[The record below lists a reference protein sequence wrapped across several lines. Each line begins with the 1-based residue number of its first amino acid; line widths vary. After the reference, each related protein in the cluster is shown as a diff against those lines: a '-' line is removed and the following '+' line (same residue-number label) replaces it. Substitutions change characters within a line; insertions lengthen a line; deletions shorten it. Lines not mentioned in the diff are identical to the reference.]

1 MSNSNYDYGMFPLR
15 IFLFPG
21 EQTTLHIFE
30 PRYLQLVSECLSNNE
45 FFGIPYQG
53 KTTLSELGSLVK
65 VNQILKKYE
74 SGELDVLKE
83 CQSNFK
89 IHHFQNKN
97 EHKLY
102 PLGSLSKIQKKPF
115 NPNEQLIEHASNYL
129 SHLLDDSKESKRE
142 ELISLNNLTNLV
154 NLTDEEK
161 IKFIGLNETKKN
173 DFLVH
178 KFKFMLILLTQ
189 EKMVDQNFYLN

>member
-1 MSNSNYDYGMFPLR
+1 MNNSNYDYGMFPLR

-74 SGELDVLKE
+74 SGELDVLIE

-102 PLGSLSKIQKKPF
+102 PLGSLSKIQKKLFTPTD
-115 NPNEQLIEHASNYL
+115 QLIDHASNYL

-161 IKFIGLNETKKN
+161 IRFIGLNEEKKN
-173 DFLVH
+173 DFLVQ